1 MIMIL
6 VIIRMKVL
14 PGKRKELLQTFTS
27 LIVSIRTD
35 KGCKRCD
42 VCQSM
47 EDENEILLLE
57 EWGSEENL
65 RIHLKS
71 GRFRVILGST
81 NLLQEPYEMMFH
93 KAFHLDGVEET

>member
-1 MIMIL
+1 MVL

-42 VCQSM
+42 VCQSL
-47 EDENEILLLE
+47 EDENEILLIE
-57 EWGSEENL
+57 EWGSQENL

-81 NLLQEPYEMMFH
+81 NLLQESFTMMFH
-93 KAFHLDGVEET
+93 RAFQLDEAVET